1 MDLTNKRLTQ
11 NQKIFFTNLSNII
24 DKPIYFYGSIQRPDY
39 MPEKS
44 DIDIDIFTDNET
56 STIQLLSNHLNI
68 KISEFKKTIYKINS
82 NMVYG
87 YKTKYEDIENNINV
101 ELSVYDEKYKKL
113 ILQEHETCK
122 NLPIYTVIILY
133 IIKVLYYKFQL
144 ISIQSYRRL
153 KQFFMNPGDE
163 MKFIVINSNK

>member
-11 NQKIFFTNLSNII
+11 KQKIFFTNLSNYI

-39 MPEKS
+39 IPEKS

-56 STIQLLSNHLNI
+56 STIQMLSNHLNI
-68 KISEFKKTIYKINS
+68 KVSEFKKTIYKIKS

-87 YKTKYEDIENNINV
+87 YKTQYADIENNINV
-101 ELSVYDEKYKKL
+101 ELSVYDEKYKPL
-113 ILQEHETCK
+113 ILKEHENCK
-122 NLPIYTVIILY
+122 NLPFYTMIVLY
-133 IIKVLYYKFQL
+133 IIKVLFYNFQIISSKSYK
-144 ISIQSYRRL
+144 RL
-153 KQFFMNPGDE
+153 KQFLMNPGDE